1 MLTND
6 HHKEALVHIYLDY
19 RNNYLTIETMS
30 EHYMLD
36 PAEMTMLVEQGRT
49 IHKEIVDNA

>member
-36 PAEMTMLVEQGRT
+36 PAEMTMLV
-49 IHKEIVDNA
+49 